1 MGSLK
6 NGFVIAVMLA
16 AGYGVYVMLNRS
28 PGVTLSKTPYEAPWS
43 ATEIQSGNPES
54 TPPTVTVPTQ
64 ISTENLQSPAAG
76 IPQVEIA
83 RATTDGSDHSD
94 HLPIGTV
101 GLGVSKTNELEQ
113 TQVENSTLLGTF
125 SQNRTASGE
134 EDSST
139 VGVAANATATSPA
152 VTSPAVTSPAAEEP
166 VPVAHKAFAADW
178 RVVEGHLAENRLA
191 DALFALSMW
200 YGSGE
205 LTTGQETQLIEMLD
219 QLAGAVIYSREH
231 TLQPPY
237 QIQPGETLE
246 QIAQNFD
253 VPWQFLANVN
263 GIYDLNQLVPGQ
275 EIKVVH
281 GQFTAEVDLKRREVT
296 LFLGR
301 YYAGRFP
308 IQIGQDPFPALG
320 HYEVVDKSQ
329 EGRLFVGLDGEVVP
343 AGDSSNPYG
352 IVSLGLSDNLVIH
365 AAPSSGTRKGCI
377 MVTTRDMTDLFSI
390 LSEGSNLAIVDKS
403 SSNSGTAPMS
413 SLGSTLE
420 VSRSSLFSQ

>member
-16 AGYGVYVMLNRS
+16 AGYGVYVMLNRP
-28 PGVTLSKTPYEAPWS
+28 PGATLSKASYEAPWS
-43 ATEIQSGNPES
+43 ATEIQSEIQES

-64 ISTENLQSPAAG
+64 NSTENLQPSSPG
-76 IPQVEIA
+76 MPQVEIR
-83 RATTDGSDHSD
+83 RATTDGSDHSE

-101 GLGVSKTNELEQ
+101 GLGVAKTNDLEQ
-113 TQVENSTLLGTF
+113 TQVENSTILGSL

-134 EDSST
+134 KDSSA
-139 VGVAANATATSPA
+139 VEVPANTTATSPP
-152 VTSPAVTSPAAEEP
+152 VEEP
-166 VPVAHKAFAADW
+166 VPVAHDAFTADW

-200 YGSGE
+200 YGSAQ
-205 LTTGQETQLIEMLD
+205 LTTGQETQLIDMLD

-263 GIYDLNQLVPGQ
+263 GIHDLNQLVPGQ

-281 GQFTAEVDLKRREVT
+281 GQFTAEVDLRRREVT

-308 IQIGQDPFPALG
+308 IQIGEDPFPTPG
-320 HYEVVDKSQ
+320 HYQVVDKSQ

-365 AAPSSGTRKGCI
+365 AAPSSGNHKGCI
-377 MVTTRDMTDLFSI
+377 MVTANDMTDLFSI
-390 LSEGSNLAIVDKS
+390 LSEGSKLAIVDKS
-403 SSNSGTAPMS
+403 SSNSGTAPLS
-413 SLGSTLE
+413 SLGSKLE
-420 VSRSSLFSQ
+420 VFRSSLFPQ

>member
-1 MGSLK
+1 VGSLK

-28 PGVTLSKTPYEAPWS
+28 PGVTLSKAPYEAPWS
-43 ATEIQSGNPES
+43 ATEIQSGNPGT
-54 TPPTVTVPTQ
+54 TPPAVTVPTQ
-64 ISTENLQSPAAG
+64 ISTENSQSPASG
-76 IPQVEIA
+76 LPQVEIA
-83 RATTDGSDHSD
+83 RATTDGSGHSD

-101 GLGVSKTNELEQ
+101 GLGVVKTNELEQ
-113 TQVENSTLLGTF
+113 TQVENSTALGTF
-125 SQNRTASGE
+125 SQNRTAPGE

-139 VGVAANATATSPA
+139 AEVAANATATSR
-152 VTSPAVTSPAAEEP
+152 AVTSPAAEEP
-166 VPVAHKAFAADW
+166 VSVAHNAFAADW

-200 YGSGE
+200 YGSAE
-205 LTTGQETQLIEMLD
+205 LTTGQKTQLIEMLD

-246 QIAQNFD
+246 QIAQSFD

-263 GIYDLNQLVPGQ
+263 GVYDLNQLVPGQ

-308 IQIGQDPFPALG
+308 IQIGQDPFPAPG

-365 AAPSSGTRKGCI
+365 AAPSSGTQKGCI
-377 MVTTRDMTDLFSI
+377 MVTAKDMTDLFTI
-390 LSEGSNLAIVDKS
+390 LSEGSKLAIVDKS

>member
-1 MGSLK
+1 MSSLK

-16 AGYGVYVMLNRS
+16 AGYGVYVMLNRP
-28 PGVTLSKTPYEAPWS
+28 PGATLSKAPYEAPWS
-43 ATEIQSGNPES
+43 TTEIQSGIPES
-54 TPPTVTVPTQ
+54 TPPAVTVPTQ
-64 ISTENLQSPAAG
+64 ISTENLQSSLPG
-76 IPQVEIA
+76 LPQVEISK
-83 RATTDGSDHSD
+83 ATTDGTDSSE
-94 HLPIGTV
+94 HLSIGTV
-101 GLGVSKTNELEQ
+101 GLGVAKTNELEQ
-113 TQVENSTLLGTF
+113 TQVENSTTLGTF

-134 EDSST
+134 KGSN
-139 VGVAANATATSPA
+139 AAEIPVNTTATSP
-152 VTSPAVTSPAAEEP
+152 PAEES
-166 VPVAHKAFAADW
+166 VPVTHDAFAADW

-200 YGSGE
+200 YGSPG

-253 VPWQFLANVN
+253 VPWHFLAKVN
-263 GIYDLNQLVPGQ
+263 GIHDLNQLVPGQ

-308 IQIGQDPFPALG
+308 IQIGQDPFPAPG
-320 HYEVVDKSQ
+320 HYQVVDKSHQ
-329 EGRLFVGLDGEVVP
+329 GRLFVGLDGEVVP

-352 IVSLGLSDNLVIH
+352 TVSLGLSDNLVIH
-365 AAPSSGTRKGCI
+365 AAPSSGNRKGCI
-377 MVTTRDMTDLFSI
+377 MVTGKDMTDLFSI
-390 LSEGSNLAIVDKS
+390 LSEGSKLAIVDNS
-403 SSNSGTAPMS
+403 SSNSGAAPMS
-413 SLGSTLE
+413 SLGSKFE
-420 VSRSSLFSQ
+420 VFRSSLFSQ